1 MLAIVPKLTFGSFQ
15 PAHMSH
21 GHSHSHGGGHSHD
34 EGEPDDTWNLYQ
46 HIDRA
51 EGLNGEVVGGGE
63 GVVVSWAPEGSSGK
77 ARCVFKPH
85 ARRLQ
90 PAPALRSDA
99 DEQLIVKVAF
109 VAPVSVR
116 RIMVVGAGPAEQHPS
131 SVRVFTGAAAE
142 ALDFDNA
149 ETTAPAQAEALAPN
163 PAGEGYFNCVRQPF
177 TNIMAVAFF
186 FPANHGEG
194 DETGV
199 AYIGMQGDHTHGK
212 REVVHAD
219 YELLCTHGHNE
230 HMLPTPQNAGP
241 KGFEHGD

>member
-1 MLAIVPKLTFGSFQ
+1 
-15 PAHMSH
+15 MSH

-177 TNIMAVAFF
+177 TNIMAIAFF
-186 FPANHGEG
+186 FPMPPAHSAA
-194 DETGV
+194 ETTRRRRTAAHLHQPKLARAVVTFLSPPRG
-199 AYIGMQGDHTHGK
+199 AGGL
-212 REVVHAD
+212 RER
-219 YELLCTHGHNE
+219 N
-230 HMLPTPQNAGP
+230 NAFGFCPLITNGRSP
-241 KGFEHGD
+241 KI

>member
-1 MLAIVPKLTFGSFQ
+1 
-15 PAHMSH
+15 MSH

-199 AYIGMQGDHTHGK
+199 AYIGMQGDHSHDR
-212 REVVHAD
+212 REAVDAT
-219 YELLCTHGHNE
+219 YELVCQHSSVDVAAETQGT
-230 HMLPTPQNAGP
+230 MGV
-241 KGFEHGD
+241 

>member
-1 MLAIVPKLTFGSFQ
+1 
-15 PAHMSH
+15 MSH

-99 DEQLIVKVAF
+99 DE
-109 VAPVSVR
+109 
-116 RIMVVGAGPAEQHPS
+116 
-131 SVRVFTGAAAE
+131 
-142 ALDFDNA
+142 
-149 ETTAPAQAEALAPN
+149 
-163 PAGEGYFNCVRQPF
+163 
-177 TNIMAVAFF
+177 
-186 FPANHGEG
+186 
-194 DETGV
+194 
-199 AYIGMQGDHTHGK
+199 
-212 REVVHAD
+212 
-219 YELLCTHGHNE
+219 
-230 HMLPTPQNAGP
+230 
-241 KGFEHGD
+241 

>member
-1 MLAIVPKLTFGSFQ
+1 MLGALWCTKAHLDVPV
-15 PAHMSH
+15 P
-21 GHSHSHGGGHSHD
+21 GGGQPFGRQFLRALVRAPKSKSSFFPKCTFRAALAGHF
-34 EGEPDDTWNLYQ
+34 L
-46 HIDRA
+46 RA
-51 EGLNGEVVGGGE
+51 EG
-63 GVVVSWAPEGSSGK
+63 SG
-77 ARCVFKPH
+77 
-85 ARRLQ
+85 
-90 PAPALRSDA
+90 
-99 DEQLIVKVAF
+99 
-109 VAPVSVR
+109 
-116 RIMVVGAGPAEQHPS
+116 QHPS